1 MKQTLRTLLVVGL
14 TIGVITGCSD
24 NAPGEHFDDY
34 LARVARVQDAPKVN
48 KDSVSYAQ
56 LPRKRDLYLDVPS
69 VSIGLLDSY
78 QLRQCGLFNLI
89 AEKNSVLGKV
99 ADEFRNYDYQTALL
113 DGLSR
118 CINSNAL
125 EPDLVIKL
133 VDIQQQKQSQFEMHH
148 WNLIFASDAMQKQ
161 LSGTRWLE
169 PNLGQTV
176 VEINQALATLHL
188 ASGNVS
194 NQVIDVQEVLEK
206 KLIVGNLSYSL
217 ALATSKLN
225 HVTQQLTEY
234 DHNIICAQN
243 RDTTK
248 FKYLNNV
255 FEQQFVGKV
264 QPYMAQ
270 LDGYY
275 QTLSSNL
282 NLFDPKPN
290 IHSYVYPLKKHHV
303 EFRQAIRRHVDY
315 WQQLFKRCGC
325 KVG

>member
-1 MKQTLRTLLVVGL
+1 MTKARSVLISVILLTLVACQTD
-14 TIGVITGCSD
+14 S
-24 NAPGEHFDDY
+24 PSHFFDDY
-34 LARVARVQDAPKVN
+34 LTRVVRVQDAPKVN

-56 LPRKRDLYLDVPS
+56 LPRKRDLYVEVPS

-176 VEINQALATLHL
+176 VEINQALATLNL
-188 ASGNVS
+188 TSDNVS
-194 NQVIDVQEVLEK
+194 NQVIDVQEALEK

-217 ALATSKLN
+217 AMATSKLN

-264 QPYMAQ
+264 QPYIAQ

-282 NLFDPKPN
+282 SLLDPKPN

-303 EFRQAIRRHVDY
+303 EFRQAILRHVDY
-315 WQQLFKRCGC
+315 WQQLFKRCGR
-325 KVG
+325 KVD

>member
-1 MKQTLRTLLVVGL
+1 MRLK
-14 TIGVITGCSD
+14 
-24 NAPGEHFDDY
+24 
-34 LARVARVQDAPKVN
+34 
-48 KDSVSYAQ
+48 VSYAK
-56 LPRKRDLYLDVPS
+56 LPRKRDLYVDVPS

-118 CINSNAL
+118 CISSNAL
-125 EPDLVIKL
+125 EQDLVLKL
-133 VDIQQQKQSQFEMHH
+133 AAIQQQKQSQFEMHH

-161 LSGTRWLE
+161 LSGTQWLE

-176 VEINQALATLHL
+176 VEINQALATLNL
-188 ASGNVS
+188 ASDNVS

-217 ALATSKLN
+217 SMATSKLN
-225 HVTQQLTEY
+225 QVTRQLSEY
-234 DHNIICAQN
+234 DHRIICATN
-243 RDTTK
+243 RDSTK

-264 QPYMAQ
+264 QPYMAKV
-270 LDGYY
+270 DGYY

-282 NLFDPKPN
+282 TIFNPQPN
-290 IHSYVYPLKKHHV
+290 IHNYVYPIASNHNA
-303 EFRQAIRRHVDY
+303 FRQAIRRHVDY
-315 WQQLFKRCGC
+315 WQQLFKRCGR

>member
-1 MKQTLRTLLVVGL
+1 MTKARSVLISVILLTLVACQTDSPSHL
-14 TIGVITGCSD
+14 
-24 NAPGEHFDDY
+24 FDDY
-34 LARVARVQDAPKVN
+34 LTRVARVQDAPKVN
-48 KDSVSYAQ
+48 KDTVSYAQ
-56 LPRKRDLYLDVPS
+56 LPRKRDLYVDVPS

-113 DGLSR
+113 DGLSQ
-118 CINSNAL
+118 CINSNGL
-125 EPDLVIKL
+125 EPDLVMKL
-133 VDIQQQKQSQFEMHH
+133 VEIQQQKQSQFEVHH

-161 LSGTRWLE
+161 LSGTQWLE

-176 VEINQALATLHL
+176 VEINQALATLNR
-188 ASGNVS
+188 ASDSVS

-206 KLIVGNLSYSL
+206 KVIVGNLSYSL
-217 ALATSKLN
+217 AMATSKLN

-290 IHSYVYPLKKHHV
+290 IHRYVYPLKNHHM

-315 WQQLFKRCGC
+315 WQQLFKRCGR

>member
-34 LARVARVQDAPKVN
+34 LTRVSRVQEAPKV
-48 KDSVSYAQ
+48 KQDSVSYAK
-56 LPRKRDLYLDVPS
+56 LPRKRDLYVDVPS

-125 EPDLVIKL
+125 EPDLVVKL
-133 VDIQQQKQSQFEMHH
+133 VEIQQQKQSQFEMHH

-161 LSGTRWLE
+161 LSGTQWLE

-176 VEINQALATLHL
+176 VEINQALATLNL
-188 ASGNVS
+188 ASDKVS
-194 NQVIDVQEVLEK
+194 NQAIDVQEVLEK

-225 HVTQQLTEY
+225 RVTQQLTEY
-234 DHNIICAQN
+234 DHQIICAQN

-282 NLFDPKPN
+282 SLFDPKPN
-290 IHSYVYPLKKHHV
+290 IHSYVYPLKKHHM

-315 WQQLFKRCGC
+315 WQQLFKRCGR

>member
-1 MKQTLRTLLVVGL
+1 MTKARSVLISVILLTLVACQTDSPSHL
-14 TIGVITGCSD
+14 
-24 NAPGEHFDDY
+24 FDDY
-34 LARVARVQDAPKVN
+34 LTRVARVQDAPRVN
-48 KDSVSYAQ
+48 RDSVSYAQ
-56 LPRKRDLYLDVPS
+56 LPRKRDLYVDVPS

-118 CINSNAL
+118 CLNSNAL
-125 EPDLVIKL
+125 EQELKLKL
-133 VDIQQQKQSQFEMHH
+133 VEIQQQKQSQFEVHH

-176 VEINQALATLHL
+176 VEINQALATLNL

-217 ALATSKLN
+217 AMATSKLN

-290 IHSYVYPLKKHHV
+290 IHNYVYPIKKHHV
-303 EFRQAIRRHVDY
+303 EFRQAIRHHVDY
-315 WQQLFKRCGC
+315 WQQLFKRCGR

>member
-1 MKQTLRTLLVVGL
+1 MLIPTLFAL
-14 TIGVITGCSD
+14 TACQADSPSIF
-24 NAPGEHFDDY
+24 FDDY
-34 LARVARVQDAPKVN
+34 LTRVARVQDAPEVGKES
-48 KDSVSYAQ
+48 DSYTN
-56 LPRKRDLYLDVPS
+56 LPRKRDLYVEIPP
-69 VSIGLLDSY
+69 VSIGLLESY

-99 ADEFRNYDYQTALL
+99 ADEFRNYDYQRALL

-118 CINSNAL
+118 CLNS
-125 EPDLVIKL
+125 DKL
-133 VDIQQQKQSQFEMHH
+133 DQELTLKLADIEQKKRPQLSLHQ
-148 WNLIFASDAMQKQ
+148 WNLVFASDTMQKQ
-161 LSGTRWLE
+161 LQGYQWLE
-169 PNLGQTV
+169 ANLGQTV
-176 VEINQALATLHL
+176 LEVSQALKVLQL
-188 ASGNVS
+188 ASYSS
-194 NQVIDVQEVLEK
+194 NSQVIEVQEVLEK
-206 KLIVGNLSYSL
+206 SPIVGDLNYSL
-217 ALATSKLN
+217 AMATTKLN
-225 HVTQQLTEY
+225 QVTRQLSEY
-234 DHNIICAQN
+234 DHRIICATN
-243 RDTTK
+243 RDSTK

-282 NLFDPKPN
+282 SLLDPKPN

-315 WQQLFKRCGC
+315 WQQLFKRCGR